1 MKEEEIYQAAK
12 RLPAGPE
19 RETFLASACDK
30 DPELWR
36 RVAERLIGGTV
47 SGNGAG
53 GTGISVGTVID
64 RYRLAEQ
71 IGQGGMGSVWRAEQD
86 EPVKRSVALKIIKLG
101 MDTEEVVARFDRE
114 RQALALMNHPYIAKV
129 FDAGATEQGRPFFVM
144 ELVTGLPISH
154 FCDEQKLSVTARLR
168 LFVEVC
174 GAIQHAHQ
182 KGIIHRDIKPTN
194 VLVSATENGPAPRI
208 IDFGIA
214 KAVDPTRHDQTY
226 VTAANSFVGTPAYM
240 SPEQANPGEGGVDT
254 RTDIYSLGVL
264 LYELLTS
271 RLPLEREQSALES
284 VSAYRKVIC
293 EVEPEWP
300 STRVSKLTSTAREVA
315 AETRSTG
322 PENLRRSLT
331 GDVDWIVMKAMEKD
345 PARRY
350 EAASSLAL
358 DIERFLNHEPVAA
371 RPPSAMYRLQK
382 TVRRNRVA
390 FAAGLAV
397 FLALTIGLGAALKM
411 YFGEAAANTRA
422 MSAEAGQFRLRV
434 AAEQAQGEAE
444 ENARISREQAI
455 ETRRFRY
462 AADMA
467 AAQIA
472 FERGNLALVKQLAE
486 EYLPREGVEDLR
498 GFEWY
503 HWWTLAKGEQLE
515 TLKHHK
521 EPASVVAWSRDGR
534 ILASGDTSGFICIW
548 DGQSGKLLR
557 SWRGHAGE
565 IVSLS
570 FSAGDRLLASGGAD
584 TRLKIWSTKDYSELR
599 EIVWAS
605 PRAEFAPKGN
615 SLAVATGGD
624 LWGQTGLPHNHCD
637 LYLIDA
643 QTGEIARKMEHA
655 AHRVTWSPD
664 GRHLLA
670 AHKRNAVMV
679 LDASTGKEV
688 AVQENVHNI
697 QSLAF
702 SPDGGLAVV
711 GTRWGALMFWDW
723 RQNKA
728 HYVREADQFFVSDLS
743 FSPDGKRLAAAM
755 QKRITEIWNVAEAR
769 LETKLLGQ
777 PAEVR
782 SVDFNPVNQMLATAA
797 LDRTVC
803 LWNVTERRDYG
814 RFATPIKGV
823 MDSRFWDKSDAPL
836 FSPDGATLL
845 VAMKNGSVEA
855 WDVDSQSRRFALPNA
870 GYPVLFERDS
880 GAIVTR
886 NRILS
891 TIEKWN
897 PTTGKRIQ
905 TVAVDNALH
914 NHSSLRVSADRRTIV
929 VGHDRRIS
937 LVDAADLTV
946 DQTIAFDGLPR
957 AVDLS
962 PDRTR
967 LAVSSVDWAGVWDV
981 KTGKLLCELDG
992 HEQSITQILFFP
1004 DSKRIIT
1011 SSWDSSARIW
1021 NSETGEEIGR
1031 LTGHLTGVHWVAL
1044 SPDGVTALTVSDDKT
1059 VRLWNTRTFRQVY
1072 QFEEYNLWYP
1082 VFSPRGDRLI
1092 TMSDADDSLTL
1103 WKVIKTQTPP

>member
-12 RLPAGPE
+12 RLPAGSE
-19 RETFLASACDK
+19 RETFLASACDN

-36 RVAERLIGGTV
+36 RVADRLIGGTV
-47 SGNGAG
+47 PGIGAG
-53 GTGISVGTVID
+53 GAGVSVGTVID

-86 EPVKRSVALKIIKLG
+86 KPVKRSVALKIIKLG

-129 FDAGATEQGRPFFVM
+129 FDAGATKQGRPFFVM
-144 ELVTGLPISH
+144 ELVAGLPISQ
-154 FCDEQKLSVTARLR
+154 FCDEQKLSVAARLR

-174 GAIQHAHQ
+174 GAVQHAHQ

-214 KAVDPTRHDQTY
+214 KAVDPTSHGQTY

-254 RTDIYSLGVL
+254 RTDIYSLGVM

-271 RLPLEREQSALES
+271 RLPLEREQSELDS
-284 VSAYRKVIC
+284 VTAYRKVIC

-300 STRVSKLTSTAREVA
+300 STRVSKLTSTAREVV

-322 PENLRRSLT
+322 LENLRRSLS
-331 GDVDWIVMKAMEKD
+331 GDLDWIVMKAMEKD

-350 EAASSLAL
+350 EAASSLAH
-358 DIERFLNHEPVAA
+358 DIQRYLNYEPVAA
-371 RPPSAMYRLQK
+371 RPPSAIYRLQK

-390 FAAGLAV
+390 FSAGLVV
-397 FLALTIGLGAALKM
+397 FLALTLGLGTALKM

-434 AAEQAQGEAE
+434 AAERAQGAAE

-486 EYLPREGVEDLR
+486 EYLPRPGVEDLR

-503 HWWTLAKGEQLE
+503 HWWTLAKGEQTE

-521 EPASVVAWSRDGR
+521 APASAIAWSRDGL
-534 ILASGDTSGFICIW
+534 ILASGDTSGFICIT
-548 DGQSGKLLR
+548 DGRSGKLLR
-557 SWRGHAGE
+557 SWQGHAGE

-570 FSAGDRLLASGGAD
+570 FSEGDRLLASGGKD
-584 TRLKIWSTKDYSELR
+584 TKLKIWVTKDYTALR

-605 PRAEFAPKGN
+605 PRAEFAPTGN
-615 SLAVATGGD
+615 LLAVATGGD
-624 LWGQTGLPHNHCD
+624 LWGQTGLPQNYCD
-637 LYLIDA
+637 LYLVDA
-643 QTGEIARKMEHA
+643 TTGEIARKVEHA

-670 AHKRNAVMV
+670 AHKRNAVTV
-679 LDASTGKEV
+679 LDASTGQEV
-688 AVQENVHNI
+688 AAQENVHNI

-702 SPDGGLAVV
+702 SPDGALAAV
-711 GTRWGALMFWDW
+711 GTRWGVLLFWDW

-728 HYVREADQFFVSDLS
+728 HSVRGSDQFFISDLS

-755 QKRITEIWNVAEAR
+755 QKRITEIWNVAEAK

-782 SVDFNPVNQMLATAA
+782 AVDFNPVDQQLATAA

-803 LWNVTERRDYG
+803 LWNVSGRKDYG
-814 RFATPIKGV
+814 RSSTPIVGV
-823 MDSRFWDKSDAPL
+823 MDQRFWDKSDAPRYA
-836 FSPDGATLL
+836 PDGKTLL
-845 VAMKNGSVEA
+845 VAMKTGAVEA
-855 WDVDSQSRRFALPNA
+855 WDVESLTRKFVLPDA
-870 GYPVLFERDS
+870 GYPVLFDPND
-880 GAIVTR
+880 GVIVTR
-886 NRILS
+886 NGDFSKMER
-891 TIEKWN
+891 WN
-897 PTTGKRIQ
+897 PVSGKRVGS
-905 TVAVDNALH
+905 VAINADLDKPTC
-914 NHSSLRVSADRRTIV
+914 LRISVDRRTIV
-929 VGHDRRIS
+929 LGHDGRIS
-937 LVDAADLTV
+937 LLDATSQAVDLA
-946 DQTIAFDGLPR
+946 IAIEGQPN

-962 PDRTR
+962 PDRTKVV
-967 LAVSSVDWAGVWDV
+967 AVVGDRAGVWNV
-981 KTGKLLCELDG
+981 ATGEKLCELVG
-992 HEQSITQILFFP
+992 HEQSVTQVLFFP
-1004 DSKRIIT
+1004 DSKRILT
-1011 SSWDSSARIW
+1011 SSWDSSARVW
-1021 NSETGEEIGR
+1021 SAETGVEIGR
-1031 LTGHLTGVHWVAL
+1031 LIGHLTGVHWAAL

-1059 VRLWNTRTFRQVY
+1059 VRLWNTRTYRQVY
-1072 QFEEYNLWYP
+1072 QLVEYNLWYP
-1082 VFSPRGDRLI
+1082 VFSPQGDQLI
-1092 TMSDADDSLTL
+1092 TLTDANDSLAI
-1103 WKVIKTQTPP
+1103 WNVRSK